1 MGHLGFHN
9 QTPLRMENFAFALL
23 NHHSKTF
30 FHQLTETEQIVL
42 QFWYEE
48 HICDDMNDPI
58 HFYANSPSTMYTET

>member
-1 MGHLGFHN
+1 
-9 QTPLRMENFAFALL
+9 LL

-58 HFYANSPSTMYTET
+58 YFYANSPSTMYTET